1 MLFVALVLDVDVEI
15 YKECRSLLSGF
26 DCLVQRVDKIY
37 EAAGKDESSKVG
49 R

>member
-1 MLFVALVLDVDVEI
+1 MLFVALTLDVEI
-15 YKECRSLLSGF
+15 YKECWSLLSGF
-26 DCLVQRVDKIY
+26 DCLVQRVNEIY

>member
-1 MLFVALVLDVDVEI
+1 MLFVALVLDVEI
-15 YKECRSLLSGF
+15 YKKCRSLLSGF